1 MAKAKKAAPK
11 KKIIAKKESK
21 PKPIKLGTSGKGS
34 G

>member
-11 KKIIAKKESK
+11 KKNAAKKSAK
-21 PKPIKLGTSGKGS
+21 TKSIKLGTSGKSS